1 MDKKINS
8 RDLILENERL
18 REELHGVTQTKDEL
32 QKITLLLNHAEQF
45 GKVGYW
51 VWSEI
56 ADQFITC
63 SEQYATIMD
72 MTVEQ
77 MLGTASNVEMD
88 REFICTNDRE
98 RYSQVVDSAVNS
110 NQGWDIEYW
119 CYTNTGR
126 LIFLHEIAEPVLDEH
141 GVLIK
146 TIGTV
151 QDITEHRQSEQ
162 NLLDSK
168 QRLDEIIWAT
178 NVGTWEQNVQTGVE
192 VYNERWAD
200 IAGYTLEELSPTSTD
215 TWIKLCHP
223 GDLKA
228 SNELLKK
235 HFSGELE
242 HYESEFRMH
251 HKNGNW
257 IWVRSSGQVVEW
269 TEDHKPLRIA
279 GIHSDITEKK
289 QVEAE
294 LQQSQTLF
302 QQAEAMGNMGYW
314 CWDLKE
320 DKLVSCSDRYA
331 LIYDMTV
338 PEALDYFV
346 STEAE
351 LGLVH
356 PDDRAFV
363 KQALYDVSEQLK
375 ELDIEYRVITLLG
388 NTRYILDRSEFVYDD
403 DGSPSRL
410 FGIFQDITAKKEKEI
425 NLIQATKEAQEANL
439 AKSQFLAAMSHE
451 IRTPMA
457 GVIGMS
463 DLLLDTDLSPEQ
475 LEWVTSIKSSGQ
487 ILMRILN
494 EILDQ
499 SKLEVG
505 KLEISPID
513 FHLASLV
520 RDNIHLFDSSITSKG
535 LTLDIK
541 LDDNLPVTVYAD
553 SMRIGQVLSNFIS
566 NALKFTSTGRI
577 EVAVKPETN
586 EKDELQLRFTVTD
599 SGIGLTDGEKR
610 RLFSAFTQ
618 ADSSTSRTYG
628 GTGLGLSISK
638 QLVGLMGG
646 QIGVHSFK
654 GIGSAFWFT
663 VCYQTAKGAV
673 VATDRRV
680 ALDRWVA
687 SRPLKILVAEDNE
700 VNQYLIRALLSK
712 LYHSVEIAK
721 DGQCVIDLLNSG
733 DFDII
738 FMDIRMPVM
747 DGLEATASIRAMN
760 GPKSNI
766 PIIALTAD
774 ISAGNIR
781 EYTSAGMN
789 DVCGK
794 PIELKRLLKS
804 INRCL
809 SEEIHTSMPQV
820 TVSET
825 SQQSID
831 PDASVEKNVGTTNFA
846 QVLQRVANIVD
857 QTTKK
862 YTEIPSAMAAIGEGP
877 FAEFL
882 TIYEAGLKQQCN
894 GFTKS
899 ISDLS
904 NQPNSIGLKTKAIEL
919 AHSIKSGGSSF
930 GYHLITT
937 IATKA
942 HQILKANENFA
953 AEDMTL
959 LSNHA
964 KALELVSIK
973 KMSGNG
979 DKAGRLLLKGLESPV

>member
-1 MDKKINS
+1 MDEKINLL
-8 RDLILENERL
+8 DLILENKRL
-18 REELHGVTQTKDEL
+18 REELHSFTQTKDEL
-32 QKITLLLNHAEQF
+32 QKINLLFNHAEQF

-51 VWSEI
+51 VWCEI
-56 ADQFITC
+56 TNQFINC

-77 MLGTASNVEMD
+77 ILRSVLTNEMD
-88 REFICTNDRE
+88 RKLICESDRD
-98 RYSQVVDSAVNS
+98 RYSQVVDSAVDI
-110 NQGWDIEYW
+110 NQGWNIKYW

-126 LIFLHEIAEPVLDEH
+126 RIFLHEIAEPVLDEH

-178 NVGTWEQNVQTGVE
+178 NVGTWEQNVQTGVA

-200 IAGYTLEELSPTSTD
+200 IVGYTLEELSPISTD
-215 TWIKLCHP
+215 TWIRLCHP
-223 GDLKA
+223 GELKA

-242 HYESEFRMH
+242 HYESEFRMR

-257 IWVRSSGQVVEW
+257 IWIRSSGQVVEW
-269 TEDHKPLRIA
+269 TQDHKPLRIA

-388 NTRYILDRSEFVYDD
+388 NTRYILDRSEFVYDN
-403 DGSPSRL
+403 DGTPSRL

-463 DLLLDTDLSPEQ
+463 DLLLDTDLSPQQ
-475 LEWVTSIKSSGQ
+475 LDWATNIKSSGQ
-487 ILMRILN
+487 NLMRILN

-499 SKLEVG
+499 SKLEIG
-505 KLEISPID
+505 KLEISPTD
-513 FHLASLV
+513 FHLASLI
-520 RDNIHLFDSSITSKG
+520 RDNIHLFGSSITSKG
-535 LTLDIK
+535 LILDIK
-541 LDDNLPVTVYAD
+541 LDDDLPVMVHAD
-553 SMRIGQVLSNFIS
+553 SMRIGQVLSNFLS
-566 NALKFTSTGRI
+566 NALKFTSTGCI
-577 EVAVKPETN
+577 EVTVKPETN
-586 EKDELQLRFTVTD
+586 EKNEFQLRFTVTD
-599 SGIGLTDGEKR
+599 SGIGLTHWEKR
-610 RLFSAFTQ
+610 KLFSAFTQ
-618 ADSSTSRTYG
+618 ADSSISRNYG
-628 GTGLGLSISK
+628 GAGLGLSISK
-638 QLVGLMGG
+638 QLVELMGG
-646 QIGVHSFK
+646 QIGVDSTK
-654 GIGSAFWFT
+654 DIGSSFWFT
-663 VCYQTAKGAV
+663 ICYQPAKRAV
-673 VATDRRV
+673 EATDRRV

-687 SRPLKILVAEDNE
+687 SRPLKILVAEDNK
-700 VNQYLIRALLSK
+700 VNQYLIRALLNK
-712 LYHSVEIAK
+712 LHHSVEIAK
-721 DGQCVIDLLNSG
+721 DGQCAIDLLNAQ

-747 DGLEATASIRAMN
+747 DGLEATASIRATN
-760 GPKSNI
+760 GPKFNI

-774 ISAGNIR
+774 ISVGNIR

-789 DVCGK
+789 DVCSK
-794 PIELKRLLKS
+794 PIELKLLLKS
-804 INRCL
+804 INKCL
-809 SEEIHTSMPQV
+809 GEEIHTSMSQV
-820 TVSET
+820 SVSET
-825 SQQSID
+825 SQQAID
-831 PDASVEKNVGTTNFA
+831 PTL
-846 QVLQRVANIVD
+846 VLNKV
-857 QTTKK
+857 
-862 YTEIPSAMAAIGEGP
+862 
-877 FAEFL
+877 
-882 TIYEAGLKQQCN
+882 
-894 GFTKS
+894 
-899 ISDLS
+899 
-904 NQPNSIGLKTKAIEL
+904 
-919 AHSIKSGGSSF
+919 
-930 GYHLITT
+930 
-937 IATKA
+937 
-942 HQILKANENFA
+942 
-953 AEDMTL
+953 
-959 LSNHA
+959 
-964 KALELVSIK
+964 
-973 KMSGNG
+973 
-979 DKAGRLLLKGLESPV
+979 